1 MRKRQKTE
9 EEKLAEKLATM
20 ISDLRV
26 DLDEVGVSIAR
37 MKPTTIYNRLITI
50 TDSAEQE
57 MEYQNGKPRSNDF

>member
-1 MRKRQKTE
+1 MRRRQKTE

-37 MKPTTIYNRLITI
+37 MKPVTIYNRLIAI
-50 TDSAEQE
+50 TDSAEEE
-57 MEYQNGKPRSNDF
+57 MEYQNGKPRNNDF